1 MARMRLAAAVAAL
14 ACVASAV
21 RGGTLSTRF
30 STVQCDDVP
39 YNATIAPRLPD
50 GTGYELRND
59 SDAPIVVAVRS
70 LSPTFCEPV
79 PGRKPFRPLP
89 TNCVVRVEPRLLEIA
104 PHAAAEAMVTIEM
117 PDDPALEGGRYET
130 WLRAEAVRGTFGVA
144 LVSRVRI
151 TVGHRAHAEE
161 AEAESHAENAEGA
174 EDESHSEN
182 AEGAEA
188 ESHAESAESAEFG
201 SPAGG
206 AGERSESEGVSRAKE
221 AAE

>member
-1 MARMRLAAAVAAL
+1 MVRMRLAAAMVAL
-14 ACVASAV
+14 ACAASAA

-30 STVQCDDVP
+30 SMVQCDDVP

-89 TNCVVRVEPRLLEIA
+89 TNCVVRIKPARLEIP
-104 PHAAAEAMVTIEM
+104 PHAAVEAMVTIEM
-117 PDDPALEGGRYET
+117 PDDPALEGGRFET
-130 WLRAEAVRGTFGVA
+130 WIRSEAIRGTFGVA

-151 TVGHRAHAEE
+151 TVGKRAHAEE
-161 AEAESHAENAEGA
+161 AEKESHAEGA
-174 EDESHSEN
+174 EDESH
-182 AEGAEA
+182 AESAKGAEDD
-188 ESHAESAESAEFG
+188 SHAESAEGAEDESHAKG
-201 SPAGG
+201 VKGAATEPAEG
-206 AGERSESEGVSRAKE
+206 AVE
-221 AAE
+221 

>member
-1 MARMRLAAAVAAL
+1 MIRMRLVAVMAAL
-14 ACVASAV
+14 ACAVSAA

-89 TNCVVRVEPRLLEIA
+89 TNCVVRIEPERLEIA
-104 PHAAAEAMVTIEM
+104 PHATAEAMVKIEM
-117 PDDPALEGGRYET
+117 PDDPALEGGRFET
-130 WLRAEAVRGTFGVA
+130 WIRSEAIRGTFGVA
-144 LVSRVRI
+144 LVSRVRL
-151 TVGHRAHAEE
+151 TVGKR
-161 AEAESHAENAEGA
+161 NEGA
-174 EDESHSEN
+174 PEEPAQNETAEPAQEGSAQGEAAQDPPSSER
-182 AEGAEA
+182 GAA
-188 ESHAESAESAEFG
+188 RS
-201 SPAGG
+201 AGG
-206 AGERSESEGVSRAKE
+206 SAPS
-221 AAE
+221 AAEDKGAAE